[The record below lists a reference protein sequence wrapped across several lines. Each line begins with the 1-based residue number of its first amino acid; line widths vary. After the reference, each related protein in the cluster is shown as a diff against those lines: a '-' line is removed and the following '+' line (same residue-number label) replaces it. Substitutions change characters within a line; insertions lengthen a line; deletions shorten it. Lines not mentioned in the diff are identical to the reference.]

1 MFRKNFL
8 SKQLFIIDVYILNK
22 SMTSHNKKL
31 QQKLSSQMKSCSLPT
46 FTVNETINNFTQY
59 ELSKEGSDLL
69 KASLYFSPQPDKV

>member
-1 MFRKNFL
+1 MFQKNFS
-8 SKQLFIIDVYILNK
+8 SKQLFIIYVYILNK

-31 QQKLSSQMKSCSLPT
+31 QQKLSPQMKSCNLPT

-69 KASLYFSPQPDKV
+69 KTSLYFSPQPDKV